1 MIDIIATH
9 PADIAENIL
18 KLSKKERNLAF
29 LKLSGDDKTKVFPYF
44 DNDIQIE
51 LLKNLGNKETS

>member
-1 MIDIIATH
+1 MTDIIATH

-29 LKLSGDDKTKVFPYF
+29 LKLSGDDKTKIFPYLIMIF
-44 DNDIQIE
+44 R
-51 LLKNLGNKETS
+51 